1 MAAATS
7 YANSHGASLAKLI
20 RSAGWT
26 SARTL
31 TQFYE
36 KLIEEERQFQSYLM
50 QAVPYRGLFWAS
62 RYV

>member
-36 KLIEEERQFQSYLM
+36 KQIEEERQFQSYLM
-50 QAVPYRGLFWAS
+50 QAVPY
-62 RYV
+62 